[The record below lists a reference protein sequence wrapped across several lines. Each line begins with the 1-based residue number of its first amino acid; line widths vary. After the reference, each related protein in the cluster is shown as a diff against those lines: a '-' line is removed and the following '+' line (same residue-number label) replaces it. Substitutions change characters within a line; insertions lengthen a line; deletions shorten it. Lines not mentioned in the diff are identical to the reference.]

1 MKRNKRRPVF
11 VITALV
17 MIIIIFF
24 RFCNNDSEN
33 DKNTSTQKNNTTG
46 TPMIVPNIDTSDF
59 QVTETAAT
67 DKNQQYTD
75 HNNLDLI
82 DVDFKPDDISL
93 VDKEYLDNI
102 VIIGDS
108 ITKGYSVYG
117 RMKADNVLAVGSV
130 GARNLFTYTYSY
142 QGYSLELLDIL
153 ERKMP
158 EYIFISLGMNDI
170 NILSEDDFTKVYEE
184 NIDEILKV
192 TPDSTIIV
200 TAITPITSDNDFTQ
214 NEKIDKYNEALRKM
228 AIKIRN
234 KNVYFI
240 NSAQYL
246 KNEYN
251 CLISSFS
258 SGDGI
263 HLSEKAY
270 DYMLSY
276 MLTMLE
282 WL

>member
-1 MKRNKRRPVF
+1 MKRNKWRPF
-11 VITALV
+11 FAIMALV
-17 MIIIIFF
+17 MTITIFF
-24 RFCNNDSEN
+24 RCCNNDDKN
-33 DKNTSTQKNNTTG
+33 NKNTSTQKTNTTG
-46 TPMIVPNIDTSDF
+46 TPMIVPNMDTSDI
-59 QVTETAAT
+59 QIMETVST
-67 DKNQQYTD
+67 DKNQQYND

-93 VDKEYLDNI
+93 VDREYLDNI

-130 GARNLFTYTYSY
+130 GTRNLFTYTYNY
-142 QGYSLELLDIL
+142 QGYSLDLLDIL
-153 ERKMP
+153 KRKLP

-170 NILSEDDFTKVYEE
+170 NILSEDEYTEVYEN
-184 NIDEILKV
+184 NIDEILKA

-228 AIKIRN
+228 AIKLRD
-234 KNVYFI
+234 KKVYYI

-246 KNEYN
+246 KNEYG
-251 CLISSFS
+251 CLISDFS